1 MSNPTILIT
10 GVAGFIGSSVAN
22 FFLAKNYTVIGI
34 DNLSTGSSSNTPK
47 GLVFIKGDL
56 SDDATYS
63 LIPDLLIHSIIH
75 IAGQSGGIPS
85 WEDNIN
91 DLKSNSIAGLKL
103 INFATENKIKNFIYT
118 SSMSVYGNPVNQ
130 PSLESDLLN
139 PLTPYAITKLTIE
152 YYLRIYK
159 DYFHKI
165 HILRLNNT
173 YGPGQELNNQ
183 QQGMIR
189 IFLNAAINHKRIE
202 VLGDLNRYRDF
213 VFISDV
219 VQAIFLSC
227 ELKNNGFH
235 VLNIST
241 NKKTYVHQILD
252 LIQKNLPFE
261 IKIVVNL
268 IGTKGDQ
275 NGIFCDNS
283 EASRILGWS
292 PKISIEEGIKMT
304 IKSMNLEE

>member
-1 MSNPTILIT
+1 MSKPTILIT

-22 FFLAKNYTVIGI
+22 YFLSRNFSVIGI
-34 DNLSTGSSSNTPK
+34 DNLSTGNSNKTPK
-47 GLVFIKGDL
+47 DLVFIKGDL
-56 SDDATYS
+56 SEDVTYS
-63 LIPDLLIHSIIH
+63 LIPDLVIHTIIH

-91 DLKSNSIAGLKL
+91 DLKNNSIAGLKL
-103 INFATENKIKNFIYT
+103 INFAIERKIKNFLYT

-130 PSLESDLLN
+130 PTLESDLLN

-159 DYFHKI
+159 EYFQKV
-165 HILRLNNT
+165 HILRLNNV
-173 YGPGQELNNQ
+173 YGPGQELNNH

-189 IFLNAAINHKRIE
+189 IFLNAAIFHKRIE

-213 VFISDV
+213 VYISDV

-227 ELKNNGFH
+227 ESKNNGFH
-235 VLNIST
+235 VLNVST
-241 NKKTYVHQILD
+241 NKKTYVHQILE
-252 LIQKNLPFE
+252 LIQKNLPFKIE
-261 IKIVVNL
+261 IVVNL

-275 NGIFCDNS
+275 KGIFCDNS
-283 EASRILGWS
+283 EATRILEWT
-292 PKISIEEGIKMT
+292 PAISIEEGIKMT
-304 IKSMNLEE
+304 IQSMHLEE